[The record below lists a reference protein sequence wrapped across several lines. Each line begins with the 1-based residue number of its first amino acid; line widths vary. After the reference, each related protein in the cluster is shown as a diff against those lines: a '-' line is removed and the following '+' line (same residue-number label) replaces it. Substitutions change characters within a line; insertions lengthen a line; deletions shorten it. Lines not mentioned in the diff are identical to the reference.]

1 MTNRSIRAWSL
12 VHKWTSLVCMIF
24 MLMLCLTG
32 LPLIFHHELEE
43 ILGESVAAPERI
55 EGQEPASLDDV
66 VATARAQ
73 LPKDVVQFVYQLR
86 DKPTVWYVGMA
97 PTVDAHHDLMKTLVV
112 SAIDARPLGPPDEGD
127 GIMHVILTLH
137 VELFAGLPGKLF
149 LGLMALL
156 FVAALVSGVVLYGPF
171 MEKLPFGTVRRE
183 RARRTHWLDL
193 HNMLGIVLATWM
205 LVVAVTGAINAFVDI
220 PLFFWRQ
227 HELADMVKDYRDKP
241 PIEKL
246 ASLQKSVETAQAAE
260 PEMKV
265 NFIAYPG
272 TMFSSQHHYA
282 VFLMGTTPLTSRLL
296 KPVLVDAETAAF
308 TDSREL
314 PVYVK
319 AVLVSQP
326 LHFGDYG
333 GMPLKA
339 LWALLTL
346 ATIMVLVSG
355 LYLWVSKWRRS
366 GREALADTARVS
378 SARKGDATP
387 AQARSP
393 GKRASVWPA
402 PAGLAVVTTFGLVG
416 ALVGDG
422 PWDVASW
429 VALAIVTL
437 VALVYTDDRPY
448 RSLGLLPR
456 RTDVPSGIRAGRG
469 PRKHA
474 G

>member
-1 MTNRSIRAWSL
+1 MGGKAHPRRS
-12 VHKWTSLVCMIF
+12 
-24 MLMLCLTG
+24 
-32 LPLIFHHELEE
+32 
-43 ILGESVAAPERI
+43 
-55 EGQEPASLDDV
+55 
-66 VATARAQ
+66 
-73 LPKDVVQFVYQLR
+73 
-86 DKPTVWYVGMA
+86 
-97 PTVDAHHDLMKTLVV
+97 
-112 SAIDARPLGPPDEGD
+112 
-127 GIMHVILTLH
+127 
-137 VELFAGLPGKLF
+137 
-149 LGLMALL
+149 
-156 FVAALVSGVVLYGPF
+156 
-171 MEKLPFGTVRRE
+171 
-183 RARRTHWLDL
+183 
-193 HNMLGIVLATWM
+193 
-205 LVVAVTGAINAFVDI
+205 
-220 PLFFWRQ
+220 
-227 HELADMVKDYRDKP
+227 
-241 PIEKL
+241 IEKL

-308 TDSREL
+308 TDSREM

-366 GREALADTARVS
+366 GRGALAETGGTSPATERVRDP
-378 SARKGDATP
+378 SA
-387 AQARSP
+387 AQARSS
-393 GKRASVWPA
+393 GKRTAVWPV
-402 PAGLAVVTTFGLVG
+402 PAGLAVVTTFGLVA

-448 RSLGLLPR
+448 RRLGLLPR
-456 RTDVPSGIRAGRG
+456 RTDLPSGLRAGRG
-469 PRKHA
+469 PRRHA